1 MMMIIT
7 FFIGLFTGAFSVML
21 YLAYLTAID
30 SMFVILPTGK
40 TLGDLD
46 RLWVHLKI
54 DRYIKK
60 LKEEELY
67 EEEEEG

>member
-7 FFIGLFTGAFSVML
+7 FFIGLFVGAFSVML

-40 TLGDLD
+40 TLGDFN
-46 RLWVHLKI
+46 RLKDHLKMES
-54 DRYIKK
+54 YVKK
-60 LKEEELY
+60 LKEEGLY
-67 EEEEEG
+67 EEEEG

>member
-7 FFIGLFTGAFSVML
+7 FFIGLFAGAFSVML
-21 YLAYLTAID
+21 YLAYLTATD
-30 SMFVILPTGK
+30 AMFVILPTGK